1 MRKLPCRQGFLELM
15 AREKTPPA
23 AGLRRLFSAYPS
35 YCIFSVSSQIFP
47 MTLFACGVNHLS
59 APVSMRERV
68 VFGPEELPRALG
80 ELCECKGVEEAA
92 ILSTCNRTDLYLGL
106 EAGADKAVKNWFRG
120 YHGLSSTELERHLYT
135 HQADSAVR
143 HVMRVASGLDSLVLG
158 EPQIL
163 GQLKSAY
170 GAAQSTGTVG
180 TLLGKLFQQA
190 FFVAKRVRTDTA
202 IGSSPVSVAFA
213 AVALA
218 RQILGDLST
227 HTALLIGAGETIEL
241 AARHLAG
248 NGLGRMV
255 IANRTLEN
263 AHRLASEFGGYAI
276 ELAEIPAHL
285 AEADIVV
292 ASTGSPDTVLE
303 VADARR
309 AMQARRRR
317 PVFMVDIAVPRD
329 IDPAVGT
336 LEDVYLY
343 TVDDLH
349 EVIEEN
355 LRSREDA
362 ARQAEEIIDQHV
374 GRFMGWLGTREVR
387 ATIQAFR
394 GGAEETR
401 DDVIEKARRRLA
413 AGAPPDEVMHYLAH
427 TLTNKL
433 LHAPTVQ
440 IRRAGAGAR
449 HELVAAART
458 LYGLDSDATDGVDED
473 DGGESP

>member
-1 MRKLPCRQGFLELM
+1 
-15 AREKTPPA
+15 
-23 AGLRRLFSAYPS
+23 
-35 YCIFSVSSQIFP
+35 
-47 MTLFACGVNHLS
+47 MTLFACGVNHQS
-59 APVSMRERV
+59 APVGMRERIV
-68 VFGPEELPRALG
+68 VASDELPRALS
-80 ELCECKGVEEAA
+80 ELHRCDGVEEAA

-106 EAGADKAVKNWFRG
+106 QAGGDASVKNWFLG
-120 YHGLSSTELERHLYT
+120 YHGLSGNELERHMYF
-135 HQADSAVR
+135 HQADGAVR
-143 HVMRVASGLDSLVLG
+143 HIMRVASGLDSMVLG

-170 GAAQSTGTVG
+170 GAARRSGTLG

-218 RQILGDLST
+218 RQILGNLST

-241 AARHLAG
+241 AARHLSA

-276 ELAEIPAHL
+276 ELSEITTHL
-285 AEADIVV
+285 AEADIVI
-292 ASTGSPDTVLE
+292 ASTGSPHAILGVE
-303 VADARR
+303 QVRR
-309 AMQARRRR
+309 AMKLRRRR
-317 PVFMVDIAVPRD
+317 PVCMVDIAVPLD
-329 IDPAVGT
+329 IDPAVGS

-349 EVIEEN
+349 DVIAEN
-355 LRSREDA
+355 RRSRQDA
-362 ARQAEEIIDQHV
+362 ARQAEEIIDQQV
-374 GRFMGWLGTREVR
+374 GRFMGWLGTREVL
-387 ATIQAFR
+387 ATIRDFR
-394 GGAEETR
+394 GGAESTR
-401 DDVIEKARRRLA
+401 DEVLAMARRRLA
-413 AGAPPDEVMHYLAH
+413 AGQAPEEVMAYLAR
-427 TLTNKL
+427 TLTSKL

-440 IRRAGAGAR
+440 IRRAGASAR

-458 LYGLDSDATDGVDED
+458 LYGLESSPGED
-473 DGGESP
+473 DDGDGGGNEP

>member
-1 MRKLPCRQGFLELM
+1 
-15 AREKTPPA
+15 
-23 AGLRRLFSAYPS
+23 
-35 YCIFSVSSQIFP
+35 
-47 MTLFACGVNHLS
+47 
-59 APVSMRERV
+59 MRERV

-80 ELCECKGVEEAA
+80 ELRDCSGVEEAA

-106 EAGADKAVKNWFRG
+106 EDGADTAVKSWFRG
-120 YHGLSSTELERHLYT
+120 YHGLSRRELDRHLYT
-135 HQADSAVR
+135 HQDNHAVR
-143 HVMRVASGLDSLVLG
+143 HVMRVASGLDSMVLG

-170 GAAQSTGTVG
+170 GAAQSSGTVG

-202 IGSSPVSVAFA
+202 IGSSPISVAFA

-218 RQILGDLST
+218 RQILGHLSS

-276 ELAEIPAHL
+276 ELDEIPVHL
-285 AEADIVV
+285 AEADIVI
-292 ASTGSPDTVLE
+292 ASTGSPDTILGVE
-303 VADARR
+303 DARR
-309 AMQARRRR
+309 AMQVRKRR
-317 PVFMVDIAVPRD
+317 PVFMVDIAVPLD
-329 IDPAVGT
+329 IDPEVGS

-343 TVDDLH
+343 TVDDVH

-362 ARQAEEIIDQHV
+362 ARQAEEIVDQHV
-374 GRFMGWLGTREVR
+374 NRFMRWLGTREVR
-387 ATIQAFR
+387 DTIRAFR
-394 GGAEETR
+394 GDAEQAR
-401 DDVIEKARRRLA
+401 DAVLERARRRLA
-413 AGAPPDEVMHYLAH
+413 AGTPPDEVMQYLAH
-427 TLTNKL
+427 TLTNRL
-433 LHAPTVQ
+433 LHTPTVQ

-449 HELVAAART
+449 HELITAART
-458 LYGLDSDATDGVDED
+458 LYELED
-473 DGGESP
+473 DRSDDGHGSGNAP

>member
-1 MRKLPCRQGFLELM
+1 
-15 AREKTPPA
+15 
-23 AGLRRLFSAYPS
+23 
-35 YCIFSVSSQIFP
+35 
-47 MTLFACGVNHLS
+47 
-59 APVSMRERV
+59 MRERV

-80 ELCECKGVEEAA
+80 ELRGCAGVEEAA

-106 EAGADKAVKNWFRG
+106 EDGADAAVKSWFRG
-120 YHGLSSTELERHLYT
+120 YHGLSRRELDRHLYT
-135 HQADSAVR
+135 HQGNHAVR
-143 HVMRVASGLDSLVLG
+143 HVMRVASGLDSMVLG

-170 GAAQSTGTVG
+170 GAAQSSGTVG

-202 IGSSPVSVAFA
+202 IGSSPISVAFA

-218 RQILGDLST
+218 RQILGHLSS

-276 ELAEIPAHL
+276 ELDEIPVHL
-285 AEADIVV
+285 AEADIVI
-292 ASTGSPDTVLE
+292 ASTGSPDTVLGVE
-303 VADARR
+303 DARR
-309 AMQARRRR
+309 AMQVRKRR
-317 PVFMVDIAVPRD
+317 PVFMVDIAVPLD
-329 IDPAVGT
+329 IDPQVGT

-374 GRFMGWLGTREVR
+374 HRFMRWLGTREVR
-387 ATIQAFR
+387 DTIRAFR
-394 GGAEETR
+394 GDAEQAR
-401 DDVIEKARRRLA
+401 DAVLERARRRLA
-413 AGAPPDEVMHYLAH
+413 AGTPADEVMQYLAH
-427 TLTNKL
+427 TLTNRL
-433 LHAPTVQ
+433 LHTPTVQ

-449 HELVAAART
+449 HELVTAART
-458 LYGLDSDATDGVDED
+458 LYELED
-473 DGGESP
+473 DRSDDGHGSGNAP

>member
-1 MRKLPCRQGFLELM
+1 
-15 AREKTPPA
+15 
-23 AGLRRLFSAYPS
+23 
-35 YCIFSVSSQIFP
+35 
-47 MTLFACGVNHLS
+47 MTLFACGVNHQS
-59 APVSMRERV
+59 APVSMRERI
-68 VFGPEELPRALG
+68 VFGPDELPRALS
-80 ELCECKGVEEAA
+80 ELHHCEGVSEAA
-92 ILSTCNRTDLYLGL
+92 ILSTCNRTDLYLGMQ
-106 EAGADKAVKNWFRG
+106 AGSDAAVRDWFQG
-120 YHGLSSTELERHLYT
+120 YHGLSGRDLERYMYI
-135 HQADSAVR
+135 HQADGAVR

-170 GAAQSTGTVG
+170 GTARSSGTVG

-241 AARHLAG
+241 AARHLSA
-248 NGLGRMV
+248 NRLGRMI

-263 AHRLASEFGGYAI
+263 AHRLATEFGGYAI
-276 ELAEIPAHL
+276 ELSEIAIHL
-285 AEADIVV
+285 AEADIVI
-292 ASTGSPDTVLE
+292 ASTASAHSILGVEDV
-303 VADARR
+303 RR
-309 AMQARRRR
+309 AMKARRRR
-317 PVFMVDIAVPRD
+317 PVFMVDIAVPLD
-329 IDPAVGT
+329 IEPAVGA
-336 LEDVYLY
+336 LDDVYLY

-355 LRSREDA
+355 RRSRQDA

-387 ATIQAFR
+387 STIREFR
-394 GGAEETR
+394 GGAEATR
-401 DDVIEKARRRLA
+401 DEVLEQACRRLA
-413 AGAPPDEVMHYLAH
+413 AGHPPEEVMHYLARI
-427 TLTNKL
+427 LTNKL

-458 LYGLDSDATDGVDED
+458 LYDLESNPGDPNDDADGN
-473 DGGESP
+473 GGGNST

>member
-1 MRKLPCRQGFLELM
+1 
-15 AREKTPPA
+15 
-23 AGLRRLFSAYPS
+23 
-35 YCIFSVSSQIFP
+35 
-47 MTLFACGVNHLS
+47 MTLVACGVNHQS
-59 APVSMRERV
+59 APVSMRERI
-68 VFGPEELPRALG
+68 VFGPDELPRALS
-80 ELCECKGVEEAA
+80 ELHGCQGVEEAA

-106 EAGADKAVKNWFRG
+106 QAGDDAAVRKWFKS
-120 YHGLSSTELERHLYT
+120 YHGLSGKELDRHMYI
-135 HQADSAVR
+135 HQADGAVR

-163 GQLKSAY
+163 GQLKLAY
-170 GAAQSTGTVG
+170 GAARNSGTVG
-180 TLLGKLFQQA
+180 TMLGKLFQQA

-218 RQILGDLST
+218 RQILGDLSR

-241 AARHLAG
+241 AARHLSG

-263 AHRLASEFGGYAI
+263 AHRLATEFGGYAI
-276 ELAEIPAHL
+276 ELSEIGTHL
-285 AEADIVV
+285 AEADIVI
-292 ASTGSPDTVLE
+292 ASTGSQQSILGVEDV
-303 VADARR
+303 RR
-309 AMQARRRR
+309 AMKTRRRH
-317 PVFMVDIAVPRD
+317 PVFMVDIAVPLD
-329 IDPAVGT
+329 IDPAVGD

-355 LRSREDA
+355 RRSREEA

-387 ATIQAFR
+387 AIIRDFR
-394 GGAEETR
+394 GGAENTR
-401 DDVIEKARRRLA
+401 DQMLDQARRRLA
-413 AGAPPDEVMHYLAH
+413 AGQPPDEVMQYLAH

-458 LYGLDSDATDGVDED
+458 LYDLESSSDDASNVDGED
-473 DGGESP
+473 DSGNTT

>member
-1 MRKLPCRQGFLELM
+1 
-15 AREKTPPA
+15 
-23 AGLRRLFSAYPS
+23 
-35 YCIFSVSSQIFP
+35 
-47 MTLFACGVNHLS
+47 MTLIACGVNHLS

-80 ELCECKGVEEAA
+80 ELRECEGVEEAA

-106 EAGADKAVKNWFRG
+106 EAGADMAVKHWFRG

-135 HQADSAVR
+135 HQGDSAVR
-143 HVMRVASGLDSLVLG
+143 HVMRVASGLDSMVLG

-163 GQLKSAY
+163 GQLKTVS
-170 GAAQSTGTVG
+170 GAAQSSGTVG

-202 IGSSPVSVAFA
+202 IGSSPISVAFA
-213 AVALA
+213 AVSLA
-218 RQILGDLST
+218 RQILGRLST

-241 AARHLAG
+241 AARHLSG
-248 NGLGRMV
+248 NGLGRMI

-263 AHRLASEFGGYAI
+263 AHLLATEFGGYAI
-276 ELAEIPAHL
+276 ELDEIPVHL
-285 AEADIVV
+285 AEADIVI
-292 ASTGSPDTVLE
+292 ASTGSPEKILDVDD
-303 VADARR
+303 VRR
-309 AMQARRRR
+309 AMRSRKRR
-317 PVFMVDIAVPRD
+317 PVFMVDIAVPLD
-329 IDPAVGT
+329 IDPQVGN

-349 EVIEEN
+349 DVIEEN

-362 ARQAEEIIDQHV
+362 ARQAEEIVDQHV
-374 GRFMGWLGTREVR
+374 GRFMSWLGTREVHNTIR
-387 ATIQAFR
+387 AVR

-401 DDVIEKARRRLA
+401 DDVLDKARRRLA
-413 AGAPPDEVMHYLAH
+413 AGASADEVMQYLAH

-433 LHAPTVQ
+433 LHTPTVQ

-449 HELVAAART
+449 HELITAART
-458 LYGLDSDATDGVDED
+458 LYDLDDDSGDDDSGDDVDGD
-473 DGGESP
+473 DGGNAP

>member
-1 MRKLPCRQGFLELM
+1 
-15 AREKTPPA
+15 
-23 AGLRRLFSAYPS
+23 
-35 YCIFSVSSQIFP
+35 
-47 MTLFACGVNHLS
+47 
-59 APVSMRERV
+59 MRERI
-68 VFGPEELPRALG
+68 VFGADELPRALS
-80 ELCECKGVEEAA
+80 ELHSCDGVEEAA

-106 EAGADKAVKNWFRG
+106 QAGDDTGVRRWFG
-120 YHGLSSTELERHLYT
+120 NYHGLSARDLQRHMYI
-135 HQADSAVR
+135 HRADGAVR
-143 HVMRVASGLDSLVLG
+143 HVMRVASGLDSMVLG

-163 GQLKSAY
+163 GQLKVAY
-170 GAAQSTGTVG
+170 GAAQSSGTLG

-241 AARHLAG
+241 AARHLSG

-276 ELAEIPAHL
+276 ELREVPVHL
-285 AEADIVV
+285 AEADIVI
-292 ASTGSPDTVLE
+292 ASTGSPDSILGVE
-303 VADARR
+303 DVRR
-309 AMQARRRR
+309 AMKARRRR
-317 PVFMVDIAVPRD
+317 PVFMVDIAVPLD
-329 IDPAVGT
+329 IDPAVGA
-336 LEDVYLY
+336 LDDVYLY

-355 LRSREDA
+355 RRSREEA

-387 ATIQAFR
+387 ATIRAVR
-394 GGAEETR
+394 SDAEETR
-401 DDVIEKARRRLA
+401 DEVLAKARRRLA
-413 AGAPPDEVMHYLAH
+413 AGHPPEEVMHYLAH

-449 HELVAAART
+449 HGLVAAART
-458 LYGLDSDATDGVDED
+458 LYDLESDPGDADDSDGDNDGNAT
-473 DGGESP
+473 

>member
-1 MRKLPCRQGFLELM
+1 
-15 AREKTPPA
+15 
-23 AGLRRLFSAYPS
+23 
-35 YCIFSVSSQIFP
+35 
-47 MTLFACGVNHLS
+47 MTLFACGVNHQS
-59 APVSMRERV
+59 APVSMRERI
-68 VFGPEELPRALG
+68 VFGPDELPRALS
-80 ELCECKGVEEAA
+80 ELHACAGVEEAA

-106 EAGADKAVKNWFRG
+106 EAGADATVRNWFRT
-120 YHGLSSTELERHLYT
+120 YHGLSGGELQRHMYV

-143 HVMRVASGLDSLVLG
+143 HVMRVASGLDSMVLG

-163 GQLKSAY
+163 GQLKTAY
-170 GAAQSTGTVG
+170 GAAQDSGTVG

-218 RQILGDLST
+218 RQILGDLSS

-276 ELAEIPAHL
+276 ELGEIAGHL
-285 AEADIVV
+285 AEADIVI
-292 ASTGSPDTVLE
+292 ASTGSRDAILGVEE
-303 VADARR
+303 VRQ
-309 AMQARRRR
+309 AMKARRRR
-317 PVFMVDIAVPRD
+317 PVFMVDIAVPLD
-329 IDPAVGT
+329 IDPAVGK
-336 LEDVYLY
+336 LDDVYLY

-349 EVIEEN
+349 DVIEEN
-355 LRSREDA
+355 RRSRQDA

-387 ATIQAFR
+387 STIRDVR
-394 GGAEETR
+394 GGAAQTR
-401 DDVIEKARRRLA
+401 DEMLASARRRLA
-413 AGAPPDEVMHYLAH
+413 AGHAPEEVMQYLAH

-433 LHAPTVQ
+433 LHGPTVQ

-458 LYGLDSDATDGVDED
+458 LYDLESRSSDSDSDSDENVDDDVDGN
-473 DGGESP
+473 GGGNAP

>member
-1 MRKLPCRQGFLELM
+1 
-15 AREKTPPA
+15 
-23 AGLRRLFSAYPS
+23 
-35 YCIFSVSSQIFP
+35 

-80 ELCECKGVEEAA
+80 ELCGCEGVEEAA

-106 EAGADKAVKNWFRG
+106 EAGADGAVKNWFRG
-120 YHGLSSTELERHLYT
+120 YHGLSSKELERHLYT
-135 HQADSAVR
+135 HQADRAVR
-143 HVMRVASGLDSLVLG
+143 HVMRVASGLDSMVLG

-170 GAAQSTGTVG
+170 GAAKSTGTVG

-218 RQILGDLST
+218 RQILGDLSA
-227 HTALLIGAGETIEL
+227 HTGLLIGAGETIDL

-276 ELAEIPAHL
+276 ELDEIPAHL
-285 AEADIVV
+285 AEADIVI
-292 ASTGSPDTVLE
+292 ASTGSPDTVLG
-303 VADARR
+303 VADAKR

-329 IDPAVGT
+329 IDPAVGA

-387 ATIQAFR
+387 ATIRAFR

-401 DDVIEKARRRLA
+401 DDVMEKARRRLA
-413 AGAPPDEVMHYLAH
+413 AGAPADEVMHYLAH

-449 HELVAAART
+449 HELIAAART
-458 LYGLDSDATDGVDED
+458 LYGLDSEAADGDDED
-473 DGGESP
+473 DGESTP

>member
-1 MRKLPCRQGFLELM
+1 
-15 AREKTPPA
+15 
-23 AGLRRLFSAYPS
+23 
-35 YCIFSVSSQIFP
+35 
-47 MTLFACGVNHLS
+47 MTLFACGVNHQS
-59 APVSMRERV
+59 APVAMRERI
-68 VFGPEELPRALG
+68 VFAPDELPRALA
-80 ELCECKGVEEAA
+80 ELHRCDGVEEAA
-92 ILSTCNRTDLYLGL
+92 ILSTCNRTDLYLGMQP
-106 EAGADKAVKNWFRG
+106 GADGVVREWFQG
-120 YHGLSSTELERHLYT
+120 YHGLSDRELLRHMYT
-135 HQADSAVR
+135 HRADQAVR
-143 HVMRVASGLDSLVLG
+143 HVMRVASGLDSMVLG

-170 GAAQSTGTVG
+170 GAARSSGTVG

-202 IGSSPVSVAFA
+202 IGASPVSVAFA

-218 RQILGDLST
+218 RQILGDLAA
-227 HTALLIGAGETIEL
+227 HTALLVGAGETIEL

-255 IANRTLEN
+255 IANRTLES

-285 AEADIVV
+285 AEADIVI
-292 ASTGSPDTVLE
+292 ASTGSPDAVLRMD
-303 VADARR
+303 DARR
-309 AMQARRRR
+309 AMARRRRR

-329 IDPAVGT
+329 IEPAVGE
-336 LEDVYLY
+336 LADVYLY

-355 LRSREDA
+355 RSSRRDA

-374 GRFMGWLGTREVR
+374 GRFMGWLGTREVLG
-387 ATIQAFR
+387 TISAVR
-394 GGAEETR
+394 GSAEASR
-401 DDVIEKARRRLA
+401 DEVLSRARRRLA
-413 AGAPPDEVMHYLAH
+413 AGHPPEEVIEYLAN

-440 IRRAGAGAR
+440 IRHAGAASR
-449 HELVAAART
+449 QEIVNAART
-458 LYGLDSDATDGVDED
+458 LYDLDSHALSRREASGDDTAPDDETDDN
-473 DGGESP
+473 P

>member
-1 MRKLPCRQGFLELM
+1 
-15 AREKTPPA
+15 
-23 AGLRRLFSAYPS
+23 
-35 YCIFSVSSQIFP
+35 
-47 MTLFACGVNHLS
+47 
-59 APVSMRERV
+59 MRERV

-80 ELCECKGVEEAA
+80 ELRDCAGVEEAA
-92 ILSTCNRTDLYLGL
+92 ILSTCNRTDLYVGL
-106 EAGADKAVKNWFRG
+106 EHGADAAVKHWFGG
-120 YHGLSSTELERHLYT
+120 YHGLSHHELDRHLYT
-135 HQADSAVR
+135 HHDNHAVR
-143 HVMRVASGLDSLVLG
+143 HVMRVASGLDSMVLG

-163 GQLKSAY
+163 GQLKTAY
-170 GAAQSTGTVG
+170 GAARSSGTVG

-218 RQILGDLST
+218 RQILGRLSS

-248 NGLGRMV
+248 NGLGRMI

-263 AHRLASEFGGYAI
+263 AHRLATEFGGYAI
-276 ELAEIPAHL
+276 ELGEIPVHL
-285 AEADIVV
+285 AEADIVI
-292 ASTGSPDTVLE
+292 ASTGSPDTILGVE
-303 VADARR
+303 DARR
-309 AMQARRRR
+309 AMRSRKRR
-317 PVFMVDIAVPRD
+317 PVFMVDIAVPLD
-329 IDPAVGT
+329 IDPKVGT

-349 EVIEEN
+349 DVIEEN

-374 GRFMGWLGTREVR
+374 HRFMRWLGTREVR
-387 ATIQAFR
+387 GTIRAFR
-394 GGAEETR
+394 DEAGQAREA
-401 DDVIEKARRRLA
+401 VLEKAHRRLA
-413 AGAPPDEVMHYLAH
+413 AGMPPEQALQYLAH
-427 TLTNKL
+427 TLTNRL

-449 HELVAAART
+449 HELIDAART
-458 LYGLDSDATDGVDED
+458 LFELDDDSVD
-473 DGGESP
+473 DGSGGGNAP

>member
-1 MRKLPCRQGFLELM
+1 
-15 AREKTPPA
+15 
-23 AGLRRLFSAYPS
+23 
-35 YCIFSVSSQIFP
+35 
-47 MTLFACGVNHLS
+47 
-59 APVSMRERV
+59 MRERV

-80 ELCECKGVEEAA
+80 ELRGCNGVEEAA

-106 EAGADKAVKNWFRG
+106 EDGADMAVKRWFQH
-120 YHGLSSTELERHLYT
+120 YHGLSSAELERHLYI
-135 HQADSAVR
+135 HRQDGAVR
-143 HVMRVASGLDSLVLG
+143 HVMRVASGLDSMVLG

-170 GAAQSTGTVG
+170 GAARSSGTLG

-202 IGSSPVSVAFA
+202 IGSSPISVAFA

-218 RQILGDLST
+218 RQILGNLST

-248 NGLGRMV
+248 SGLGRMI

-263 AHRLASEFGGYAI
+263 AHRLASEFAGYAI
-276 ELAEIPAHL
+276 ELDEIPVHL
-285 AEADIVV
+285 AEADIVI
-292 ASTGSPDTVLE
+292 ASTGSPDTVLRLE
-303 VADARR
+303 DAQR
-309 AMQARRRR
+309 AMRARKRR
-317 PVFMVDIAVPRD
+317 PVFMVDIAVPLD
-329 IDPAVGT
+329 IDSAVGT

-349 EVIEEN
+349 DVIEDN

-374 GRFMGWLGTREVR
+374 GRFMSWLGTREVL
-387 ATIQAFR
+387 ATIRAFR
-394 GGAEETR
+394 GGAEEAR
-401 DDVIEKARRRLA
+401 DAVLEKARRRLA
-413 AGAPPDEVMHYLAH
+413 AGVPADEVMDYLAY

-433 LHAPTVQ
+433 LHTPTVQ
-440 IRRAGAGAR
+440 IRDAGAGAR
-449 HELVAAART
+449 HELIAAART
-458 LYGLDSDATDGVDED
+458 LYELDGDATRDTDADEGNEESDASGDG
-473 DGGESP
+473 SAS

>member
-1 MRKLPCRQGFLELM
+1 
-15 AREKTPPA
+15 
-23 AGLRRLFSAYPS
+23 
-35 YCIFSVSSQIFP
+35 
-47 MTLFACGVNHLS
+47 
-59 APVSMRERV
+59 MRERV

-80 ELCECKGVEEAA
+80 ELRGCDGVEEAA

-106 EAGADKAVKNWFRG
+106 EDGADATVKDWFRG
-120 YHGLSSTELERHLYT
+120 YHGLSSRELERHLYT
-135 HQADSAVR
+135 HHDDGAVR

-163 GQLKSAY
+163 GQLKTAY
-170 GAAQSTGTVG
+170 GAARSSGTVG

-202 IGSSPVSVAFA
+202 IGSSPISVAFA

-218 RQILGDLST
+218 RQILGDLSA

-263 AHRLASEFGGYAI
+263 AHRLATEFGGYAI
-276 ELAEIPAHL
+276 ELDEIPAHL
-285 AEADIVV
+285 AEADIVI
-292 ASTGSPDTVLE
+292 ASTGSPDTVLR
-303 VADARR
+303 ADDAHR
-309 AMQARRRR
+309 AMQTRKRR
-317 PVFMVDIAVPRD
+317 PVFMVDIAVPLD

-336 LEDVYLY
+336 VEDVYLY

-349 EVIEEN
+349 DVIEEN

-374 GRFMGWLGTREVR
+374 GRFMGWLGTREVHS
-387 ATIQAFR
+387 TIRGVR
-394 GGAEETR
+394 GGAESAR
-401 DDVIEKARRRLA
+401 DDVLDKARRRLA
-413 AGAPPDEVMHYLAH
+413 AGVPPDEVMQYLAH

-433 LHAPTVQ
+433 LHVPTVQ

-449 HELVAAART
+449 HELITAART
-458 LYGLDSDATDGVDED
+458 LYELDGDTIDDADADG
-473 DGGESP
+473 DGNAS

>member
-1 MRKLPCRQGFLELM
+1 
-15 AREKTPPA
+15 
-23 AGLRRLFSAYPS
+23 
-35 YCIFSVSSQIFP
+35 
-47 MTLFACGVNHLS
+47 
-59 APVSMRERV
+59 MRERI
-68 VFGPEELPRALG
+68 VFGPDELPRALS
-80 ELCECKGVEEAA
+80 ELHHCEGVNEAA
-92 ILSTCNRTDLYLGL
+92 ILSTCNRTDLYLGMQ
-106 EAGADKAVKNWFRG
+106 AGSDAAVRDWFRG
-120 YHGLSSTELERHLYT
+120 YHGLSGRDLERYMYI
-135 HQADSAVR
+135 HQADGAVR

-170 GAAQSTGTVG
+170 GTARSSGTVG

-241 AARHLAG
+241 AARHLSA
-248 NGLGRMV
+248 NRLGRMI

-263 AHRLASEFGGYAI
+263 AHRLATEFGGYAI
-276 ELAEIPAHL
+276 ELSEIAMHL
-285 AEADIVV
+285 AEADIVI
-292 ASTGSPDTVLE
+292 ASTASAHSILGVEDV
-303 VADARR
+303 RR
-309 AMQARRRR
+309 AMKARRRR
-317 PVFMVDIAVPRD
+317 PVFMVDIAVPLD
-329 IDPAVGT
+329 IEPAVGA
-336 LEDVYLY
+336 LDDVYLY

-355 LRSREDA
+355 RRSRQDA

-387 ATIQAFR
+387 STIREFR
-394 GGAEETR
+394 GGAEATR
-401 DDVIEKARRRLA
+401 DEVLETACRRLA
-413 AGAPPDEVMHYLAH
+413 AGHPPEEVMHYLARI
-427 TLTNKL
+427 LTNKL

-458 LYGLDSDATDGVDED
+458 LYDLESNPGDPNDDADGN
-473 DGGESP
+473 GGGNST

>member
-1 MRKLPCRQGFLELM
+1 
-15 AREKTPPA
+15 
-23 AGLRRLFSAYPS
+23 
-35 YCIFSVSSQIFP
+35 
-47 MTLFACGVNHLS
+47 MTLFACGVNHQS
-59 APVSMRERV
+59 APVDMRERI
-68 VFGPEELPRALG
+68 VFGPDELPGALS
-80 ELCECKGVEEAA
+80 ELHRCDGVEEAA

-106 EAGADKAVKNWFRG
+106 QAGSDDAVRSWFQG
-120 YHGLSSTELERHLYT
+120 YHGLSKRDLERHMYT
-135 HQADSAVR
+135 HHADGAVR
-143 HVMRVASGLDSLVLG
+143 HVMRVASGLDSMVLG

-170 GAAQSTGTVG
+170 GAARSSGTVG

-202 IGSSPVSVAFA
+202 IGASPVSVAFA

-241 AARHLAG
+241 AARHLSAK
-248 NGLGRMV
+248 GLGRMV
-255 IANRTLEN
+255 IANRTLES

-276 ELAEIPAHL
+276 ELAEIPVHL
-285 AEADIVV
+285 AEADIVI
-292 ASTGSPDTVLE
+292 ASTGSPDAILHAEDV
-303 VADARR
+303 RR
-309 AMQARRRR
+309 AMKSRRRR

-329 IDPAVGT
+329 IDPEVGT
-336 LEDVYLY
+336 LPDVYLY

-355 LRSREDA
+355 RNSRRDA

-374 GRFMGWLGTREVR
+374 GRFMGWLGTREVL
-387 ATIQAFR
+387 ATINGVR
-394 GGAEETR
+394 GSAEASR
-401 DDVIEKARRRLA
+401 DEVLERARRRLA
-413 AGAPPDEVMHYLAH
+413 AGHPPEEVIRYLAN

-440 IRRAGAGAR
+440 IRHAGAGAR
-449 HELVAAART
+449 HDLVTAART
-458 LYGLDSDATDGVDED
+458 LYDLEKRSTDPAGLADPAVDPGEDDSDDAP
-473 DGGESP
+473 GGDSNP

>member
-1 MRKLPCRQGFLELM
+1 
-15 AREKTPPA
+15 
-23 AGLRRLFSAYPS
+23 
-35 YCIFSVSSQIFP
+35 
-47 MTLFACGVNHLS
+47 MTLIACGVNHQS
-59 APVSMRERV
+59 APVGMRERI
-68 VFGPEELPRALG
+68 VFTADELPRALG
-80 ELCECKGVEEAA
+80 ELRNCEGVEEAA

-106 EAGADKAVKNWFRG
+106 GAGGDRAVRNWFLR
-120 YHGLSSTELERHLYT
+120 YHGLDARELERHMYT
-135 HQADSAVR
+135 HQAECAVR
-143 HVMRVASGLDSLVLG
+143 HVMRVASGLDSMVLG

-170 GAAQSTGTVG
+170 GAARSSGTVG
-180 TLLGKLFQQA
+180 ALLGRLFQQA

-241 AARHLAG
+241 AARHLSA
-248 NGLGRMV
+248 NALGRMI

-263 AHRLASEFGGYAI
+263 AHRVATEFGGYAI
-276 ELAEIPAHL
+276 ELAEVATHL
-285 AEADIVV
+285 AEADIVIS
-292 ASTGSPDTVLE
+292 STGSPRTILGVEDV
-303 VADARR
+303 RR
-309 AMQARRRR
+309 AMRARRHR
-317 PVFMVDIAVPRD
+317 PVFMVDIAVPLD
-329 IDPAVGT
+329 IDPAAGA
-336 LEDVYLY
+336 LDDVYLY
-343 TVDDLH
+343 TVDDLR

-355 LRSREDA
+355 RRSRQDA

-387 ATIQAFR
+387 ATIRDVR
-394 GGAEETR
+394 GSAETTR
-401 DDVIEKARRRLA
+401 DAVLEAARRRLA
-413 AGAPPDEVMHYLAH
+413 AGHPPEEVMHFLAR

-458 LYGLDSDATDGVDED
+458 LYDLQGSAEEEDAGCDGDET
-473 DGGESP
+473 GTEP

>member
-1 MRKLPCRQGFLELM
+1 
-15 AREKTPPA
+15 
-23 AGLRRLFSAYPS
+23 
-35 YCIFSVSSQIFP
+35 
-47 MTLFACGVNHLS
+47 MTLFACGVNHQS
-59 APVSMRERV
+59 APVSMRERI
-68 VFGPEELPRALG
+68 VFGPDELPRALS
-80 ELCECKGVEEAA
+80 ELHSCQGVEEAA

-106 EAGADKAVKNWFRG
+106 QAGGDAAVRKWFRG
-120 YHGLSSTELERHLYT
+120 YHGLSGRELDRHMYI
-135 HQADSAVR
+135 HQADGAVR
-143 HVMRVASGLDSLVLG
+143 HVMRVASGLDSMVLG

-163 GQLKSAY
+163 GQLKFAY
-170 GAAQSTGTVG
+170 NAARSSGTVG
-180 TLLGKLFQQA
+180 TMLGKLFQQA

-218 RQILGDLST
+218 RQILGDLSR

-241 AARHLAG
+241 AARHLSG

-276 ELAEIPAHL
+276 ELSEIATHL
-285 AEADIVV
+285 AEADIVI
-292 ASTGSPDTVLE
+292 ASTGSPRTILGVDDV
-303 VADARR
+303 RR
-309 AMQARRRR
+309 AMKTRRRR
-317 PVFMVDIAVPRD
+317 PVFMVDIAVPLD
-329 IDPAVGT
+329 IEPAVGT

-355 LRSREDA
+355 RRSRQDA

-387 ATIQAFR
+387 AVIRDFR
-394 GGAEETR
+394 GGAEQTR
-401 DDVIEKARRRLA
+401 DQVLALAGRRLA
-413 AGAPPDEVMHYLAH
+413 AGHEPEEVMRFLAH
-427 TLTNKL
+427 TLTNKI

-440 IRRAGAGAR
+440 IRRAGAAAR

-458 LYGLDSDATDGVDED
+458 LYNLQSSPGDADDGDGGD
-473 DGGESP
+473 DGGSAR